1 MKHYRRPRDTMA
13 SHGTAHYTGPET
25 IEALTADR
33 QKMWA
38 GFASATTGVVIFMAV
53 LLIGMAV
60 FLL

>member
-1 MKHYRRPRDTMA
+1 MA
-13 SHGTAHYTGPET
+13 SHGTARYTGPET

-33 QKMWA
+33 EKMWA
-38 GFASATTGVVIFMAV
+38 SFTSATTGTVIFMAV

>member
-1 MKHYRRPRDTMA
+1 MA
-13 SHGTAHYTGPET
+13 SHGTARYTGPET

-38 GFASATTGVVIFMAV
+38 GFSSATTGVVIFMIV
-53 LLIGMAV
+53 LLVGMAF

>member
-1 MKHYRRPRDTMA
+1 MA
-13 SHGTAHYTGPET
+13 SQGTSRYTGPET

-33 QKMWA
+33 EKMWS
-38 GFASATTGVVIFMAV
+38 GFTSATTGVVIFVAL